1 MKKRKDGVEELGGDV
16 TVYFRNGK
24 SLILNASD
32 AYSVADAMK
41 MFVKSKKDRIVVY
54 SYRANNQTTRQF
66 IRLSQ
71 VSHWSMSPK

>member
-1 MKKRKDGVEELGGDV
+1 MAKKKNGVEELGGNV

-24 SLILNASD
+24 SLILNARD

-41 MFVKSKKDRIVVY
+41 KFFKSKKDRIVVY
-54 SYRANNQTTRQF
+54 SYRANHQITRQF

>member
-1 MKKRKDGVEELGGDV
+1 MAKKKDGVGELGGDV

-41 MFVKSKKDRIVVY
+41 KFVKFKKDRIVVF
-54 SYRANNQTTRQF
+54 SYQANNQTTRQF